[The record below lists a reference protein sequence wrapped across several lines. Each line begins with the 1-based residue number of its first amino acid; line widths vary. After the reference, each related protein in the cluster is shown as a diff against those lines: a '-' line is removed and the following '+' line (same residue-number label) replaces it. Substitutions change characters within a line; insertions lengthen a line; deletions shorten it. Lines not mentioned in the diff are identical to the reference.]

1 MPRAAQ
7 KSAGSKSR
15 RKSVTKAKAKATTEQ
30 MREILSAAE
39 TSQMD
44 SVEFEA
50 ACDTIVDADA
60 PAIALESGSECLML
74 PDCLDAS
81 AAVELKEMLM
91 ARRGSTVV
99 IDGSQVRRVGVQSL
113 QILVASARTW
123 QADGHSYRVTNSSS
137 ELLDAITL
145 IGLPHEE
152 LRLEGFQQ

>member
-1 MPRAAQ
+1 MPRATR

-15 RKSVTKAKAKATTEQ
+15 RKPASRAKADAAADQ
-30 MREILSAAE
+30 LPEILEAVE

-44 SVEFEA
+44 GVELTA
-50 ACDTIVDADA
+50 PDDTITEADTSA
-60 PAIALESGSECLML
+60 TPPESASECLML

-81 AAVELKEMLM
+81 AAFELKETLQ
-91 ARRGSTVV
+91 ARRGNALV
-99 IDGSQVRRVGVQSL
+99 IDASQVRRVGVQSL

-123 QADGHSYRVTNSSS
+123 QSDGQSYRVTNSSS

>member
-1 MPRAAQ
+1 MPRATR

-15 RKSVTKAKAKATTEQ
+15 RKPASRAKADAAADQ
-30 MREILSAAE
+30 LPEIPEAVE

-44 SVEFEA
+44 GVELTA
-50 ACDTIVDADA
+50 QDDTITEADTSA
-60 PAIALESGSECLML
+60 TPPESECLML

-81 AAVELKEMLM
+81 AAFELKETLQ
-91 ARRGSTVV
+91 ARRGSALV
-99 IDGSQVRRVGVQSL
+99 IDASQVRRVGVQSL

-123 QADGHSYRVTNSSS
+123 QSDGQSYRVTNSSS

>member
-1 MPRAAQ
+1 MPRATQ

-15 RKSVTKAKAKATTEQ
+15 RKQASHAKTKAKTEQ
-30 MREILSAAE
+30 EPEIIAAVE

-44 SVEFEA
+44 GGELEA
-50 ACDTIVDADA
+50 SHDTIVETEA
-60 PAIALESGSECLML
+60 PAASPESVSECLML

-81 AAVELKEMLM
+81 AAFELKEMLQ
-91 ARRGSTVV
+91 ARRGSTLV
-99 IDGSQVRRVGVQSL
+99 IDASQVRRVGAQSL

-123 QADGHSYRVTNSSS
+123 EADGQSYRVTNSSS